1 MSETTLP
8 PVARKVFYPCKKCEC
23 ERYQVVV
30 THTSKTAA
38 KLECEVCHTKN
49 TMKLVDPS
57 RPVKEPKAPKA
68 GAKPK
73 KSNARTSSLSRWTE
87 YSNKN
92 IPSKPYSMKEKFQ
105 ADQSVEHPRF
115 GVGFVTQVQGQS
127 MIVLFQDGE
136 RTLVHSRA

>member
-1 MSETTLP
+1 MSETVLP

-30 THTSKTAA
+30 THSSKNTA

-49 TMKLVDPS
+49 TLKLVDPTK
-57 RPVKEPKAPKA
+57 PVKAPREPKA

-73 KSNARTSSLSRWTE
+73 KSNARSSSMSRWTE
-87 YSNKN
+87 YSNKG
-92 IPSKPYSMKEKFQ
+92 IPSKPYSMREKFS
-105 ADQSVEHPRF
+105 ADQSLEHPRF
-115 GVGFVTQVQGQS
+115 GLGFVTQVQGQS

>member
-30 THTSKTAA
+30 THVSKTSA

-49 TMKLVDPS
+49 TMKLVDPNK
-57 RPVKEPKAPKA
+57 PVKEPKA

-73 KSNARTSSLSRWTE
+73 KSTARSSSMSRWTE
-87 YSNKN
+87 YQNKN
-92 IPSKPYSMKEKFQ
+92 ITAKPYSMKEKFQ
-105 ADQSVEHPRF
+105 AEQALEHPRF

>member
-8 PVARKVFYPCKKCEC
+8 PVARKVFYPCKKCEV

-49 TMKLVDPS
+49 TMKLVDPN
-57 RPVKEPKAPKA
+57 KAPSTRAPKVSKT
-68 GAKPK
+68 GKKP
-73 KSNARTSSLSRWTE
+73 NARTSSLSRWTE
-87 YSNKN
+87 YQNKG
-92 IPSKPYSMKEKFQ
+92 ITSKPYSMKEKFS
-105 ADQSVEHPRF
+105 ADQALEHPRF

>member
-8 PVARKVFYPCKKCEC
+8 PVARKVFYPCKKCEV

-30 THTSKTAA
+30 AHSTKNTA

-49 TMKLVDPS
+49 NLKLVDPS
-57 RPVKEPKAPKA
+57 KPVKEPKAPKA
-68 GAKPK
+68 GAK
-73 KSNARTSSLSRWTE
+73 KSPARSSSLSRWTE
-87 YSNKN
+87 YSNKG

-105 ADQSVEHPRF
+105 AEQSVDHPRF